1 MFREEEENQ
10 EEEEETKRKEY
21 PTPQC
26 LIHEFMSIKNVFFDE
41 NSEYHSL
48 TEYVN

>member
-10 EEEEETKRKEY
+10 EEEETKRKEY

-26 LIHEFMSIKNVFFDE
+26 LIHEFMSIKMCFLMKILNIIV
-41 NSEYHSL
+41 
-48 TEYVN
+48 